1 MGVMKTNLLLPALL
15 AVAVLASG
23 CVVVPR
29 PAYGATYGYGTYNTY
44 GYGYAPGVYVN
55 RPGVYVSRP
64 AARVVVQPGYGRGYG
79 YGYGRSAGFVHGAR
93 PVGRGG
99 RGHR

>member
-1 MGVMKTNLLLPALL
+1 MKTKLLLPALL
-15 AVAVLASG
+15 AVAVVSSG

-29 PAYGATYGYGTYNTY
+29 PAYGATYGYAY
-44 GYGYAPGVYVN
+44 GYGYGPGYYA

-64 AARVVVQPGYGRGYG
+64 GVYVSRPGARVVVRPGYRAPPPNY
-79 YGYGRSAGFVHGAR
+79 HGAR
-93 PVGRGG
+93 PVGRGH

>member
-1 MGVMKTNLLLPALL
+1 MKTRLLLPALL
-15 AVAVLASG
+15 AVAVVSSG

-29 PAYGATYGYGTYNTY
+29 PAYGATYGYTY
-44 GYGYAPGVYVN
+44 GYGYGPGYYA

-64 AARVVVQPGYGRGYG
+64 GVYVSRPGARVVVRPGYG
-79 YGYGRSAGFVHGAR
+79 YGYRSRAPAPNYHGAR
-93 PVGRGG
+93 PVGPGG